1 MLPSYIYIYI
11 YIERERERERERGC
25 KLFVELDGL
34 TRKEREQKRIEFLR
48 AVEAGELI
56 SPERK
61 WNNNEGPHSHLA
73 AKTQT
78 P

>member
-1 MLPSYIYIYI
+1 MS
-11 YIERERERERERGC
+11 
-25 KLFVELDGL
+25 
-34 TRKEREQKRIEFLR
+34 RKEKENKQGFEFLR

-61 WNNNEGPHSHLA
+61 WNNNEGPRSHLA